1 MKFAF
6 PKRRMPFIWRLL
18 TIFGWSVTGCVSVAC
33 LLLIWGVG
41 QVSEKLLEPKPWSP
55 PPAEMPE
62 HFLEELQSRI
72 EVEEDE
78 RGRRLVLAGDAEDLR
93 RFVIQAFPQTGIHVM
108 PSADRLIV
116 QLSHP
121 TPDHRYLNLRARGK
135 IEIAGG
141 RLVTLELDEVQIG
154 GISIPPL
161 CLPALSNFLAG
172 RVTTFMERR
181 RQREEGVVLR
191 DFSIEGDRFHFTFDT
206 LS

>member
-1 MKFAF
+1 
-6 PKRRMPFIWRLL
+6 MPFLWRLL
-18 TIFGWSVTGCVSVAC
+18 SIFGWSVTGCVSVAS

-41 QVSEKLLEPKPWSP
+41 QVSGKILEPSPWSP
-55 PPAEMPE
+55 PGREIPE

-78 RGRRLVLAGDAEDLR
+78 SGRRLILAGDAEDLR

-135 IEIAGG
+135 IEITGG
-141 RLVTLELDEVQIG
+141 RLVALELDELRVG
-154 GISIPPL
+154 GISVPSF
-161 CLPALSNFLAG
+161 CLPAISDFLAA
-172 RVTTFMERR
+172 RVTAFMEKR

-191 DFSIEGDRFHFTFDT
+191 DFSIEGDRFQFTFES